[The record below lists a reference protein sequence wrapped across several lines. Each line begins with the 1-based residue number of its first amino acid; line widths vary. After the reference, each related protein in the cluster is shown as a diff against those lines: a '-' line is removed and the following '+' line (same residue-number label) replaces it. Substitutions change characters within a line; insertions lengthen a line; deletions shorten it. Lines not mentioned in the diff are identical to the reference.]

1 MRALAKQLTK
11 TKEAVADR
19 PRRVGKG
26 QVLAPL
32 AIVAILAAALVTS
45 SDRTPFST
53 PPQLTAAGEQVHYL
67 PYDAQQFFDTLVS
80 TYTTYGS
87 QDIRLV
93 SSIVSARGG
102 NTVVIDHWEDGY
114 DADPVN
120 SPGSTTEVNT
130 MAEGE
135 VLVLQSVVDRTK
147 IGQIDPDGNGQP
159 YYDGRDKIVSTD
171 PTVVT
176 MGGWG
181 ESTGTVH
188 AGATAVPE
196 VSRYG
201 YQFKSPVGE
210 DAPYDPSADADDDSP
225 WEYTGLIVQAAAD
238 DTTVTVAGG
247 APITLEEGELHLVDG
262 GINLGDLISADKP
275 ISVYLATG
283 DINHR
288 YESRLY
294 ELTPTE
300 RWTDTYFTPVTS
312 FNSTNLASRVFFY
325 NPSSSAITVA
335 YTQSDGTTGTVPVPA
350 GGQGSYRMPT
360 GQGARFTSTGND
372 FYALEV
378 TTQPTASGT
387 DDSAAYN
394 WGIALIPAAYLTP
407 MVVLG
412 YAPGS
417 ANLAFNYSA
426 AWVAP
431 ESGTTIYVDR
441 DGDTTTGANTDP
453 NGNKYDFTCTLDALE
468 PVLITDDASTTC
480 YTTATYTSAVSSG
493 DGDMTGARI
502 YTVDGT
508 TLAAAWGQVPG
519 LQSQDPAIDMGTTVL
534 PFPTVDLTK
543 TSDIVDDDGDGLA
556 DPGETIR
563 YTISA
568 TNAGITPVDNLVLT
582 DEIPAH
588 TAYVEDSTIHNGDPV
603 PDDVSG
609 TPFPLDGSGTTL
621 PPALSVGQTRTV
633 TFDVVV
639 DQPLDP
645 SVTEIV
651 NEATLQTSYG
661 TYTGVDVQKTAPP
674 EPSVS
679 ISKTV
684 YAGDDGGASC
694 EGGDLVYGVNGDT
707 VTYCFTITNDGS
719 TALSPVTFSDPD
731 LGIDESDL
739 SGPVGDLAT
748 LARDESVTLHY
759 VTQLDGDLTN
769 TASVTGT
776 AVDGNGDPIP
786 DVDPVTATD
795 TAAVDEVTPALTVD
809 KTIYRGH
816 DGGAL
821 CAGGETAIGVN
832 GDEVTYCFTI
842 TNTGDTHVGPVTLD
856 DATLGI
862 DEGDMSVVDGDPA
875 LLAPGDSVT
884 FIYETTLDG
893 DLQNTVTAT
902 GPPTDPNGDP
912 LPGVDP
918 VEDTDTAD
926 ADEVTPQVSVAKT
939 VYRGADGGAGCGTAG
954 ESVTGLNGDAVTYC
968 FVVANDGDTELAP
981 VTLTDGDLG
990 VDGSDLTVVGPG
1002 SLDSLAAGQSM
1013 TLYLET
1019 ALDGD
1024 LVNTA
1029 EVTGVPADG
1038 NGDPLPGIAVVEDND
1053 TASVDSVGPAVLLN
1067 KSVYR
1072 GHDAGASCGAG
1083 GENLPALN
1091 GEAVTYCFGVTNSGD
1106 TVLAP
1111 VTVDDPDLGID
1122 DTDMTVVGSG
1132 SLASL
1137 AAGETV
1143 VLYVETTV
1151 DGDLLNTA
1159 TATGTPAD
1167 AGGDPLP
1174 GLDPVDDD
1182 DTASVDEVAPGI
1194 SVAKSV
1200 YRGHDSGAGCDTA
1213 GDLVRNVNGTPVTW
1227 CFVVSNDGDVPLNPV
1242 TVVDGDLGVDQDDLT
1257 LASGSINPLA
1267 PGDSATLYLEGT
1279 IDGDLPN
1286 TATVGGIPT
1295 DPGGTPLPGIDP
1307 PTDDDTAEVDEV
1319 GPAVAV
1325 AKTVYAGHDDGAG
1338 CPGNELQRGANGA
1351 ALTYCFSITNTGDVT
1366 LTDVALDDG
1375 DLGIDQS
1382 EVTVLS
1388 GDLASLAPGD
1398 TVVAYIETVL
1408 DGDLVNTVTVSGTP
1422 VDGGGDPID
1431 TDPPEATDT
1440 AEVEELT
1447 PSLAVAKSVYAGHSA
1462 GAGCEGEEKVVARSG
1477 DAVTYCFAVT
1487 NNGGATLAPVTV
1499 VDGDLGIDQDD
1510 MEIASGDPASVD
1522 PGDTVVLYFE
1532 TTVGADLVN
1541 TATASGTPRD
1551 GDDPLPGAE
1560 SPTDDDTAEVDAIDP
1575 TIAVDKTVYRG
1586 TDVGAGCGTAG
1597 DLVYGR
1603 SGDAVTYC
1611 FTVTNTG
1618 DTHLAPVTLDDADL
1632 GMADADMVL
1641 TSGSL
1646 DDLGP
1651 GDSAVLYVDSSIGG
1665 DLVNTVTAE
1674 GTPADAGGDSYP
1686 GLDPATASDTAEVR
1700 EIDPQITVE
1709 KTVYDGQ
1716 DDGAGC
1722 PGVESVA
1729 GVTGGDVTWCFTV
1742 TNTGDTR
1749 LATVELDDDLLGVD
1763 GTDVTLVGGGAMPT
1777 ALDAGQSVTVYFEG
1791 VIDGNLENVAGVAGT
1806 PVDDADDPLPGVDPV
1821 TDDDTASVDDQAP
1834 SVSIDK
1840 GVYHGHDAGAEC
1852 PGAGSVA
1859 VREGADITYCFTV
1872 TNDGESYLSPVT
1884 VVDPTLGLDDGDMIV
1899 VGNASLDLLAPGDS
1913 VTLYV
1918 ETIAGPDDV
1927 TNTAFATGTPSDD
1940 QGDPLPGAQ
1949 PVEDADTATVDVV
1962 NPSVVVAKTVYRG
1975 HDDGAG
1981 CGTAGELATGLDGDA
1996 VTYCFAVTNDGD
2008 TPLAP
2013 VTLLDGDLGITE
2025 AGVEVVGGG
2034 TLDAVAPGNTVV
2046 VYVEVTIGK
2055 DLVNTVSVSGTP
2067 VDGSGDPLPHVPNV
2081 SDEDTAEVDEAA
2093 PAISVVK
2100 GVYRGDD
2107 AGAGCDTAGDA
2118 VSALDGDAVSYCFL
2132 VTNEGDTDLAPVTLL
2147 DDDLGLD
2154 ETEVSVVGGGDL
2166 ADRLPLA
2173 PGDSVTLFIDT
2184 TVAGDLVNHVAV
2196 TGTPVDDQGDP
2207 YPGLDPVTDEDT
2219 AEVDEVAPALSVAKT
2234 VYRTHDDGA
2243 GCNGTD
2249 ELAGLNGE
2257 DVTYCFAV
2265 TNAGD
2270 TPLVDVT
2277 FADPALGDLDETD
2290 LTVVGPGSLSRI
2302 DPDETVVLY
2311 FETTVD
2317 GDLLNT
2323 ASVTGTP
2330 ADGQGQPLP
2339 DLPAVTDDDTA
2350 EVFEVAPS
2358 VSIQKTV
2365 VRGHDTGADCP
2376 GSNLIAGEPGDAI
2389 TYCFVVTNDGDTVLA
2404 PVDFSDPTLGL
2415 TGADVEVVGDGS
2427 LASLDP
2433 DESVTLYYETEVT
2446 GGDVLNTATVTGHPV
2461 DGQGGPLVGVENV
2474 TDSDDALVD
2483 SVGPAVTIA
2492 KTVYAGHSGGDAC
2505 EGVELLRARAGDEVT
2520 YCFVVTNNGDT
2531 ALAPVTVVDDDLG
2544 ITDEDL
2550 DVVGPGSL
2558 SRLDPGDS
2566 VTLFVQTT
2574 VDGDLT
2580 NTAAATGTPVDDQGD
2595 PLGIRDVTDSDT
2607 AEVDE
2612 VEPSVSVAKTAY
2624 KGQDDG
2630 AGCTGAESVSA
2641 KAGGAVTYCF
2651 VVTNDG
2657 DTTLAPVTLDDADL
2671 NVDQTT
2677 MTVLDGDLSSLAPG
2691 DSVTLYVETTVDG
2704 DLTNQVTA
2712 TGTPVDDTSTS
2723 LPGIDPVTDT
2733 DTASVDEIDPSMT
2746 LLTEVQDPFTGDWY
2760 DADGDGATLGSND
2773 GVPATLRAGDT
2784 ATFRFTVT
2792 NTGDAGITDVT
2803 VDAPG
2808 CDSAPTVIS
2817 GDTLNAGVLD
2827 VGEVWVLTCNVSDV
2841 GAGFTMDASVTADS
2855 ADGAPAGSGDHE
2867 VADVQVASI
2876 VVEKT
2881 VADPA
2886 TGEFGDSATVEPGA
2900 DVTFRIVVT
2909 NDGEVPLSDI
2919 VVTDELGPDCAR
2931 EIGDVLEP
2939 GDSLAAYTCV
2949 VSDVEEGFVNTAVAT
2964 ATPVDDA
2971 GDPVGAD
2978 VSDEDPATVNIE
2990 APPVTDLAITKDL
3003 IDIDQD
3009 TAIATW
3015 QVTVTNVGD
3024 VAATEPIV
3032 VADDLGDGLS
3042 YRDAGGDGWLCEY
3055 AEPTVV
3061 CVTDIDLA
3069 PGGATSF
3076 TIETYVEADPDTTV
3090 TNVARV
3096 DGDDDTDGDN
3106 NTDDAAVVVD
3116 SQDDLVPYIPDTLPR
3131 TGSDIAGL
3139 VATGVLLVLA
3149 GFGLRRYSRRREA

>member
-1 MRALAKQLTK
+1 MRALVEQLTK
-11 TKEAVADR
+11 TKQALVGR
-19 PRRVGKG
+19 PRRFGRG

-32 AIVAILAAALVTS
+32 AIVAILGAALVTS
-45 SDRTPFST
+45 PDRTPFSA
-53 PPQLTAAGEQVHYL
+53 PPELTAAGEQVHYL
-67 PYDAQQFFDTLVS
+67 PFDAQQFYDTLKS
-80 TYTTYGS
+80 EQTNLAA
-87 QDIRLV
+87 QDMRLV
-93 SSIVSARGG
+93 SSIVSSRAG
-102 NTVVIDHWEDGY
+102 NTVAIDHWEDGY
-114 DADPVN
+114 DADPIN
-120 SPGSTTEVNT
+120 SPGATTEVST
-130 MAEGE
+130 MGEGQVQ
-135 VLVLQSVVDRTK
+135 VLNNVVVLAS
-147 IGQIDPDGNGQP
+147 IGDITPGGSPQP
-159 YYDGRDKIVSTD
+159 YYDGRDKIVSTS

-176 MGGWG
+176 MGGWPN
-181 ESTGTVH
+181 STGSVH
-188 AGATAVPE
+188 ASSSAVPE

-201 YQFKSPVGE
+201 YAFESPVGE
-210 DAPYDPSADADDDSP
+210 DTPFDPRADGDDDSP
-225 WEYTGLIVQAAAD
+225 WEYTGLIVAASAD
-238 DTTVTVAGG
+238 GTTVNITGQAPVA
-247 APITLEEGELHLVDG
+247 LDEGDVHLVNG
-262 GINLGDLISADKP
+262 GINVGDTVTADKP
-275 ISVYLATG
+275 VAVYLATG
-283 DINHR
+283 DVDAQW
-288 YESRLY
+288 EGRLY

-300 RWTDTYFTPVTS
+300 RWTDTYFSPVTS
-312 FNSTNLASRVFFY
+312 TDSASERTRAFLY
-325 NPSSSAITVA
+325 NPSSSAITV
-335 YTQSDGTTGTVPVPA
+335 TVTRSDSTTVNVAVPA
-350 GGQGSYRMPT
+350 NGQASYLFPSDL
-360 GQGARFTSTGND
+360 GARFTSAGNP
-372 FYALEV
+372 FYALQV
-378 TTQPTASGT
+378 ITTPESGSGNDASA
-387 DDSAAYN
+387 SYN
-394 WGIALIPAAYLTP
+394 WGFSLIPQAYLTP

-412 YAPGS
+412 YAPGTSDLS
-417 ANLAFNYSA
+417 ASYNGVWIAPA
-426 AWVAP
+426 AN
-431 ESGTTIYVDR
+431 TTVYVDR
-441 DGDTTTGANTDP
+441 DGNTATGALTDP
-453 NGNKYDFTCTLDALE
+453 NGNKYDFSCAINALV
-468 PVLITDDASTTC
+468 PRLIKDDGSGSC
-480 YTTATYTSAVSSG
+480 YTPSTYNGNKGTG
-493 DGDMTGARI
+493 DADMTGARI
-502 YTVDGT
+502 YTLDGT
-508 TLAAAWGQVPG
+508 SLAAAWGQVPG
-519 LQSQDPAIDMGTTVL
+519 LEPGNPAIDMGTTVL
-534 PFPTVDLTK
+534 PFPTVDLNK

-563 YTISA
+563 YTITA
-568 TNAGITPVDNLVLT
+568 TNAGITPVDNLVLS
-582 DEIPAH
+582 DDIPQY
-588 TAYVEDSTIHNGDPV
+588 TSYVLNSTIHNGSPIA
-603 PDDVSG
+603 DDGSG
-609 TPFPLDGSGTTL
+609 TPFPLDDGGVTL

-633 TFDVVV
+633 TFDVLV

-645 SVTEIV
+645 LATQIV

-661 TYTGVDVQKTAPP
+661 TYTGIDVQKTAPP
-674 EPSVS
+674 EPS
-679 ISKTV
+679 IALSKTV
-684 YAGDDGGASC
+684 YAGDDAGASC

-748 LARDESVTLHY
+748 LALDESVTLHY
-759 VTQLDGDLTN
+759 VTQLNGDLTN

-776 AVDGNGDPIP
+776 GVDGNGDPIP

-795 TAAVDEVTPALTVD
+795 SAEVDEVAPALTVD

-821 CAGGETAIGVN
+821 CAGAETAIGVN
-832 GDEVTYCFTI
+832 GDEVTYCFTV

-856 DATLGI
+856 DADLGI
-862 DEGDMSVVDGDPA
+862 TDADMTVVDGDPA
-875 LLAPGDSVT
+875 LLAPSDSVT
-884 FIYETTLDG
+884 FIYETSLDG

-902 GPPTDPNGDP
+902 APPTDPNGDP

-918 VEDTDTAD
+918 VDDTDTAD
-926 ADEVTPQVSVAKT
+926 ADEVAPQISVAKT
-939 VYRGADGGAGCGTAG
+939 VYRGADSGASCGTAG

-968 FVVANDGDTELAP
+968 FVVTNEGDTELAP

-990 VDGSDLTVVGPG
+990 VDGGDLTVIGPG
-1002 SLDSLAAGQSM
+1002 SLASLAAGQSV

-1019 ALDGD
+1019 ALNGD

-1029 EVTGVPADG
+1029 EVAGVPADG
-1038 NGDPLPGIAVVEDND
+1038 SGDPLPGIAVVEDRD

-1067 KSVYR
+1067 KTVYR
-1072 GHDAGASCGAG
+1072 GHDDGASCATG
-1083 GENLPALN
+1083 GESLPALN
-1091 GEAVTYCFGVTNSGD
+1091 GEAVTYCFAVTNSGD

-1111 VTVDDPDLGID
+1111 VTVTDADLGID
-1122 DTDMTVVGSG
+1122 ESDLTVVGSG

-1167 AGGDPLP
+1167 PGGDPLP

-1182 DTASVDEVAPGI
+1182 DTASVDEVAPGV

-1200 YRGHDSGAGCDTA
+1200 YRGHDDGAGCDTA

-1227 CFVVSNDGDVPLNPV
+1227 CFVVTNDGDVPLNPV
-1242 TVVDGDLGVDQDDLT
+1242 TVVDGDLGIDQDDLT
-1257 LASGSINPLA
+1257 LASGSISPLA

-1279 IDGDLPN
+1279 IDGDLLN
-1286 TATVGGIPT
+1286 TATVGGTPT

-1319 GPAVAV
+1319 GPAVTV
-1325 AKTVYAGHDDGAG
+1325 AKTVYAGHDGGAG

-1351 ALTYCFSITNTGDVT
+1351 ELTYCFSITNTGDVT
-1366 LTDVALDDG
+1366 LADVTLADG
-1375 DLGIDQS
+1375 DLGIDES

-1388 GDLASLAPGD
+1388 GDLASLDPGD
-1398 TVVAYIETVL
+1398 TIVAYAQAVL
-1408 DGDLVNTVTVSGTP
+1408 DGDLVNTVDVSGTP
-1422 VDGGGDPID
+1422 VDGSGDPID
-1431 TDPPEATDT
+1431 TDPPTASDT
-1440 AEVEELT
+1440 AEVQEVT
-1447 PSLAVAKSVYAGHSA
+1447 PSVAVAKSVYAGHDG
-1462 GAGCEGEEKVVARSG
+1462 GASCEGDEKVVARSG

-1510 MEIASGDPASVD
+1510 MEVASGDPASVA
-1522 PGDTVVLYFE
+1522 PGDTVVFYVE

-1551 GDDPLPGAE
+1551 GDDPLPGADP
-1560 SPTDDDTAEVDAIDP
+1560 PTDDDTAEVDAVDP

-1586 TDVGAGCGTAG
+1586 TDAGAGCGPAG

-1618 DTHLAPVTLDDADL
+1618 DTHLALVTLDDADL
-1632 GMADADMVL
+1632 GVADGDMVL
-1641 TSGSL
+1641 ASGSL
-1646 DDLGP
+1646 ADLGP
-1651 GDSAVLYVDSSIGG
+1651 GDSAVLYVDSTIGG

-1674 GTPADAGGDSYP
+1674 GTPADAGGDPYP

-1700 EIDPQITVE
+1700 EVDPGITVE

-1716 DDGAGC
+1716 DAGAGC
-1722 PGVESVA
+1722 PGGESVA
-1729 GVTGGDVTWCFTV
+1729 GVTGGEVTWCFVV

-1749 LATVELDDDLLGVD
+1749 LAPVELDDDLLGVD

-1791 VIDGNLENVAGVAGT
+1791 VIDGDLENIADVTGT

-1840 GVYHGHDAGAEC
+1840 GVYYGHSAGADC

-1859 VREGADITYCFTV
+1859 VREGANITYCFTV

-1884 VVDPTLGLDDGDMIV
+1884 VVDPTLGLDDGDMDV
-1899 VGNASLDLLAPGDS
+1899 VGGGSLDLLAPGDS

-1918 ETIAGPDDV
+1918 ETNAGADDV

-1940 QGDPLPGAQ
+1940 GGDPLPGGQ
-1949 PVEDADTATVDVV
+1949 PVEDQDTAAVDVV
-1962 NPSVVVAKTVYRG
+1962 APSVVVAKTVYRG
-1975 HDDGAG
+1975 HDGGAA

-2034 TLDAVAPGNTVV
+2034 SLDSLDPDQTVV
-2046 VYVEVTIGK
+2046 VYVETTIAQ

-2067 VDGSGDPLPHVPNV
+2067 VDGNGDPLPHVPNV
-2081 SDEDTAEVDEAA
+2081 SDEDTAEVDEVA

-2118 VSALDGDAVSYCFL
+2118 VSALNGDAVTYCFL
-2132 VTNEGDTDLAPVTLL
+2132 VTNDGDTDLDPVTLL
-2147 DDDLGLD
+2147 DGDLAVD
-2154 ETEVSVVGGGDL
+2154 ETEVGVVGGGDL
-2166 ADRLPLA
+2166 ADLLPLA
-2173 PGDSVTLFIDT
+2173 PGDSVTLFIGT
-2184 TVAGDLVNHVAV
+2184 TVAGDLVNHVEV

-2219 AEVDEVAPALSVAKT
+2219 AQVDEVAPAVAVAKT

-2249 ELAGLNGE
+2249 DLAGLNGE
-2257 DVTYCFAV
+2257 EITYCFAV
-2265 TNAGD
+2265 TNTGD

-2277 FADPALGDLDETD
+2277 FADPALSIDETD

-2311 FETTVD
+2311 YETTID
-2317 GDLLNT
+2317 GDLPNT
-2323 ASVTGTP
+2323 ATVTGTP

-2339 DLPAVTDDDTA
+2339 GLPDVTDDDTA
-2350 EVFEVAPS
+2350 DVSEVAPS

-2365 VRGHDTGADCP
+2365 VRGHDAGADCP

-2404 PVDFSDPTLGL
+2404 PVDFSDPTLGI
-2415 TGADVEVVGDGS
+2415 TGADLEVVGGGS

-2433 DESVTLYYETEVT
+2433 DETVTLYYETEVT

-2461 DGQGGPLVGVENV
+2461 DNQGDPLVGVENV

-2483 SVGPAVTIA
+2483 SVGPAVTLA

-2531 ALAPVTVVDDDLG
+2531 ALAPVTVADDDLG
-2544 ITDEDL
+2544 ITEEDL
-2550 DVVGPGSL
+2550 DVVGSGSL

-2580 NTAAATGTPVDDQGD
+2580 NTATATGTPVDGQGD
-2595 PLGIRDVTDSDT
+2595 PLGIGDVTDSDT

-2612 VEPSVSVAKTAY
+2612 VAPSVSVTKTVVR
-2624 KGQDDG
+2624 GHDDG
-2630 AGCTGAESVSA
+2630 ASCAGAESVTGV
-2641 KAGGAVTYCF
+2641 AGRAVTYCF

-2691 DSVTLYVETTVDG
+2691 DSVTLYVETTIDG
-2704 DLTNQVTA
+2704 DLTNEVTA
-2712 TGTPVDDTSTS
+2712 SGTPVDDTSTP

-2733 DTASVDEIDPSMT
+2733 DTASVNEIAPSMT

-2792 NTGDAGITDVT
+2792 NTGDAGLTDVA

-2808 CDSAPTVIS
+2808 CDSTPVVTS
-2817 GDTLNAGVLD
+2817 GDALNAGVLD

-2867 VADVQVASI
+2867 VAGVRVAS
-2876 VVEKT
+2876 
-2881 VADPA
+2881 
-2886 TGEFGDSATVEPGA
+2886 
-2900 DVTFRIVVT
+2900 
-2909 NDGEVPLSDI
+2909 
-2919 VVTDELGPDCAR
+2919 
-2931 EIGDVLEP
+2931 
-2939 GDSLAAYTCV
+2939 
-2949 VSDVEEGFVNTAVAT
+2949 
-2964 ATPVDDA
+2964 
-2971 GDPVGAD
+2971 
-2978 VSDEDPATVNIE
+2978 
-2990 APPVTDLAITKDL
+2990 
-3003 IDIDQD
+3003 
-3009 TAIATW
+3009 
-3015 QVTVTNVGD
+3015 
-3024 VAATEPIV
+3024 
-3032 VADDLGDGLS
+3032 
-3042 YRDAGGDGWLCEY
+3042 
-3055 AEPTVV
+3055 
-3061 CVTDIDLA
+3061 
-3069 PGGATSF
+3069 
-3076 TIETYVEADPDTTV
+3076 
-3090 TNVARV
+3090 
-3096 DGDDDTDGDN
+3096 
-3106 NTDDAAVVVD
+3106 
-3116 SQDDLVPYIPDTLPR
+3116 
-3131 TGSDIAGL
+3131 
-3139 VATGVLLVLA
+3139 
-3149 GFGLRRYSRRREA
+3149 